1 MPSIEIVSHPLCP
14 HAQRLVLIGIMA
26 GRQDE
31 LAVTYLAY
39 PTLPQTAPQHSET
52 GELPVLKLDGTAVSS
67 STDDAAGYLD
77 RVFGLNLLPDA
88 PEARLRVQT
97 AERRVNAALDALR
110 SVYTVR
116 DQAGLE
122 TALAGFFG
130 SLARI
135 ERHLDGANP
144 SALADLGDVA
154 LAPLASLT
162 GQYPALRDYAGW
174 QALPKLSARMDA
186 ARADPRVANARCPHY
201 AAEFDA
207 FFALTGS
214 AFPTLAAAR

>member
-14 HAQRLVLIGIMA
+14 HAQRLVLLGIMA
-26 GRQDE
+26 GRRNE
-31 LAVTYLAY
+31 LVVTYLAY

-52 GELPVLKLDGTAVSS
+52 GELPVLKLDGVAVSS

-77 RVFGLNLLPDA
+77 EVFGLHLLPEA

-97 AERRVNAALDALR
+97 AERRVNAALDHLR
-110 SVYTVR
+110 AVYTAR
-116 DQAGLE
+116 DHAELE
-122 TALAGFFG
+122 TTVAKFFL
-130 SLARI
+130 SLALI
-135 ERHLDGANP
+135 ERHLE
-144 SALADLGDVA
+144 SAEPTILAHLGDVA

-162 GQYPALRDYAGW
+162 GQYPMLRDHAGW
-174 QALPKLSARMDA
+174 RTLPKLSARMA
-186 ARADPRVANARCPHY
+186 SARADPRVTDARCPDY

-214 AFPTLAAAR
+214 AFPTLATTR